1 MAAAGEDWGNL
12 HLQDI
17 EVGWLGWREV
27 SEFGGMSKEKG
38 LGFYFLALFNYIIS
52 LAEFYGASLE

>member
-1 MAAAGEDWGNL
+1 MVRMEGG
-12 HLQDI
+12 
-17 EVGWLGWREV
+17 LGV
-27 SEFGGMSKEKG
+27 GGMSKEKG